1 MLYLKWFLLGSI
13 FLTSSFLGFAY
24 GDRYAKRVLY
34 LRELLQSIKV
44 LKTEIII
51 LSNPLPIALKNVS
64 AKSDSKINK
73 LYEIIL
79 KDLITRDTEDL
90 YSSFIKTKDILEN
103 QCFFTKEDV
112 DLFVNLGKTI
122 GKTDRLDQDKH
133 FTHLINELTL
143 AIREAKVEKD
153 KNLKMYR
160 SLGLLMGLGAIIIL
174 V

>member
-1 MLYLKWFLLGSI
+1 MLYLKWILLGSI
-13 FLTSSFLGFAY
+13 FLTSSSLGFAY
-24 GDRYAKRVLY
+24 GDRYAKRVFY
-34 LRELLQSIKV
+34 LRELLQSIKL

-51 LSNPLPIALKNVS
+51 LSNPLSIALENVLV
-64 AKSDSKINK
+64 KSDSKISQI
-73 LYEIIL
+73 YEIIL
-79 KDLITRDTEDL
+79 KDLMDRNMEDL

-103 QCFFTKEDV
+103 QCFLIKEDI

-122 GKTDRLDQDKH
+122 GITDRMDQEKH
-133 FTHLINELTL
+133 FTYLINELSL
-143 AIREAKVEKD
+143 VIKEARVERD